1 MQFENI
7 PLNQQIKLPLGLV
20 SYVREI
26 ENAGYWVTLTR
37 VASPNQKV
45 KLRIQPQTQMQRLV
59 NKCFKMLEFAINRKK
74 NT

>member
-26 ENAGYWVTLTR
+26 ENSGYWVTLTQ
-37 VASPNQKV
+37 VASPTQKV
-45 KLRIQPQTQMQRLV
+45 KLRIQPQSKMQRV
-59 NKCFKMLEFAINRKK
+59 VYRGFMMLSQAINKK
-74 NT
+74 R